1 MKQFFK
7 NPVLYYILVPVL
19 VALWPLLIWGVY
31 LPAAEHKWQ
40 VEKSQYSEGQ
50 NIMTEILALDPDR
63 LQLADSNTASVD
75 FDYAS
80 AIERTADFC
89 KIPPTDYRLSSG
101 IIITS
106 AGQKSQSAK
115 VGLKQVDITKFAKFL
130 STLQLRWASLQCS
143 QVKLT
148 KKKGLP
154 DVWDVDLDFKY
165 YY

>member
-1 MKQFFK
+1 MKDFYK
-7 NPVLYYILVPVL
+7 NPALYYILAPVL

-40 VEKSQYSEGQ
+40 VEKSQYNEGQ
-50 NIMTEILALDPDR
+50 KIITEILALDPDR
-63 LQLADSNTASVD
+63 LKFTDVNSTSVD

-80 AIERTADFC
+80 AIDKTAGSC
-89 KIPPTDYRLSSG
+89 GIPPANYRLSSG
-101 IIITS
+101 VIITS

-115 VGLKQVDITKFAKFL
+115 VSLKGIDVTQFAKFL
-130 STLQLRWASLQCS
+130 STVQLRWANLQCT

-154 DVWDVDLDFKY
+154 DSWDVDLDFKY